1 MSFQTPITI
10 AQALHAI
17 RTRKFLLPSIQ
28 RGVVWSHEQIE
39 RLFDSLMQD
48 YPIGSFLFWRV
59 EKEHVNNYRFYEFI
73 REYHERDT
81 VDNPPAS
88 VSGQE
93 EIIGVLD
100 GQQRLT
106 ALYIGLEGSYAYKIP
121 WKRWDNPAAFPK
133 RRLYLNLLGRAERDG
148 LLYDFRFLTD
158 EEAKEQEQ
166 DKHWFLVGKILEMK
180 ELDDV
185 NQYLDSHN
193 LSRPSET
200 QSSFQKPSSILTRL
214 LSVVHMKQVINYYLE
229 TSQDLDKVLNIFI
242 RVNSGGTQLSY
253 SDLLLS
259 IASASWE
266 RRNARE
272 EINNLVKEINDI
284 GDKFNFDKDFIMKAC
299 LVLCDFTNIAFNAK
313 NFNKENMI
321 IIEDKWDEIAG
332 AIRTAVHVVSS
343 VGFNRDTLVANNAVI
358 PIAYYAYKRGITDQK
373 ACHRYIKS
381 VNSASD
387 LRNIQKWLSICLLKR
402 TFSGQ
407 VDSTL
412 TAMREVIRN
421 HIEVEKAS
429 EFPFDSIV
437 AKFKGTPRTLVFSDD
452 EIENLLNYSYGQAY
466 TFSVLALLYP
476 TLDYKNKFH
485 VDHIH
490 PKSGFEK
497 KKLDSMGLDPGLI
510 QYYQGSRDKLPNLQL
525 LEGSYNLQKGSSS
538 LVDWLDKVASDPVER
553 DAYLR
558 RHYIPRN
565 VALDFKNF
573 PQFFEER
580 KKLMADELRRI
591 LSF

>member
-1 MSFQTPITI
+1 MSYQYPITI
-10 AQALHAI
+10 AQALYAI
-17 RTRKFLLPSIQ
+17 RNGKYLLPSIQ

-39 RLFDSLMQD
+39 RLFDSLMRD

-59 EKEHVNNYRFYEFI
+59 EKEQVNNYQFYEFI

-81 VDNPPAS
+81 VDNPPAA

-106 ALYIGLEGSYAYKIP
+106 ALYIGLQGSYAYKIP

-133 RRLYLNLLGRAERDG
+133 RRLYLNLLGQSGRDD
-148 LLYDFRFLTD
+148 LLYDFRFLTN
-158 EEAKEQEQ
+158 EEAKEQGA
-166 DKHWFLVGKILEMK
+166 DKHWFKVGEILQWNT
-180 ELDDV
+180 LDKV
-185 NQYLDSHN
+185 NQYLCSNN
-193 LSRPSET
+193 LHSPLESPSNLRT
-200 QSSFQKPSSILTRL
+200 PSSMLTRL
-214 LSVVHMKQVINYYLE
+214 YEVVYMKPVINYYLE

-259 IASASWE
+259 IASASWKY
-266 RRNARE
+266 RNARD

-284 GDKFNFDKDFIMKAC
+284 GDKFNFDKDFVMKAS
-299 LVLCDFTNIAFNAK
+299 LVLCDFTNIAFNAR
-313 NFNKENMI
+313 NFNKDNMT
-321 IIEDKWDEIAG
+321 IIENKWDKIAG
-332 AIRTAVHVVSS
+332 AIRAAVHIVSS
-343 VGFNRDTLVANNAVI
+343 IGFNRDTLPANNAVI

-373 ACHRYIKS
+373 ACDGYIHS
-381 VNSASD
+381 LASASD

-407 VDSTL
+407 IDSIL
-412 TAMREVIRN
+412 TSMREVIRN
-421 HIEVEKAS
+421 HIEVQRAAD
-429 EFPFDSIV
+429 FPFDAIV
-437 AKFKGTPRTLVFSDD
+437 AKFKGTPKSLVFTDD
-452 EIENLLNYSYGQAY
+452 EIENLLNYTYGQAY

-476 TLDYKNKFH
+476 TLDYRNKFH

-490 PKSGFEK
+490 PKSVFAPK
-497 KKLDSMGLDPGLI
+497 NLNSMGLAPEYI
-510 QYYQGSRDKLPNLQL
+510 QYYQSNRDKLPNLQL
-525 LEGSYNLQKGSSS
+525 LEGLYNLQKSSSS
-538 LVDWLDKVASDPVER
+538 LIDWLERVCADPVAR

-558 RHYIPRN
+558 KHYIPTN
-565 VALDFKNF
+565 INLEFKNF

-580 KKLMADELRRI
+580 KKLMADKLRRI